1 MSRSWQTVSVCVVWV
16 CVCGGGGGGVKT
28 CVGSGGGTTVK
39 CLYCSEVFPAPVYQ
53 HCNDNIFTL
62 QCEVC
67 SVTVSEASAHATV
80 VQVCVVAAN
89 CVRVQEPVS

>member
-1 MSRSWQTVSVCVVWV
+1 VYVCVV
-16 CVCGGGGGGVKT
+16 CVCWGRGIY
-28 CVGSGGGTTVK
+28 VGSGGGTVK

-53 HCNDNIFTL
+53 HCLVNKNCYENIFTL